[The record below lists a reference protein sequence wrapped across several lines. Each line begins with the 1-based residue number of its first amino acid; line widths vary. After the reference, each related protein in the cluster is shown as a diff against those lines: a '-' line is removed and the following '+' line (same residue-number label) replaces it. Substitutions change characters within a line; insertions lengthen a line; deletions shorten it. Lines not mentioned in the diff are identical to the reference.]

1 VRIQTNQIVGDTR
14 QALVLDVAG
23 TQVVLGEATASGDA
37 CVSAAVGGQSG
48 SGTRS
53 DVLSGSEG
61 ADRLHGAAGNDHL
74 DGGTGRDTLSAGA
87 GNDTVNTAFGSDTVS
102 GARAGMRSTPRRP
115 VRRRGS
121 RAARGAIRRA

>member
-1 VRIQTNQIVGDTR
+1 VVRHGARAVGGSSSVDVLTVGGTPVSIVGGRTLDLSLLGVRIRTNQLVGDTR
-14 QALVLDVAG
+14 QALILDVAG
-23 TQVVLGEATASGDA
+23 AQVVLGEATASGDA

-74 DGGTGRDTLSAGA
+74 DGGTGRDTL
-87 GNDTVNTAFGSDTVS
+87 
-102 GARAGMRSTPRRP
+102 
-115 VRRRGS
+115 
-121 RAARGAIRRA
+121 